1 MFYYVCVSTYLTSK
15 TTCAPGPGY
24 GLAAH
29 ARPCAFDRID
39 QRKHM
44 HTHLR
49 VTWCIDTTSTN
60 MSAGT
65 HTNTQVKGE
74 NARAPHCGRAQ
85 YGVFFVMHEQRQR
98 CCYTVSC
105 MCVCVCIL
113 AQSHRTGIRHIT
125 LTSPPL
131 RFLLFS
137 MRIIIVWSIHSLAQS
152 PTVCLVVCVPS
163 CYICFAFLVGG
174 FGAHNVQ
181 HNASEYV
188 GRIMRSM
195 GGG

>member
-1 MFYYVCVSTYLTSK
+1 MCIRSNRPTQTYAHTFKGNIVHWHDEHKYVRW
-15 TTCAPGPGY
+15 
-24 GLAAH
+24 H
-29 ARPCAFDRID
+29 
-39 QRKHM
+39 
-44 HTHLR
+44 
-49 VTWCIDTTSTN
+49 
-60 MSAGT
+60 T

-113 AQSHRTGIRHIT
+113 AQSHMPGSIRHVT

-152 PTVCLVVCVPS
+152 PTVCLVVCVCRRAIYVLP
-163 CYICFAFLVGG
+163 FWLAVLV
-174 FGAHNVQ
+174 
-181 HNASEYV
+181 
-188 GRIMRSM
+188 RSM
-195 GGG
+195 CSTTLPNMSGALCAVWGGRQTIVLFVRDIQNM